1 MSSNGMRHGP
11 TRRATAAPIGVV
23 ARRLM
28 VTLYVSAACLG
39 SLTVSLVSALFEA
52 FFAVAFG
59 SALCLS
65 VYRSFTESWPS
76 AATLRTWATVSF
88 VAPLYVHGVRALGD
102 LGLVVTLTIVV
113 LALVRLRE
121 MFGDEAPAG
130 RAPATGS
137 SEAGGVA
144 DDTSLTA
151 LLAGLPLDALL
162 EEWHDCGGRGSDD
175 DAVEVRRLRE
185 EIVGELWRRNP
196 EGTKR
201 WLESGATDPPERY
214 VRPDPGGD
222 P

>member
-1 MSSNGMRHGP
+1 MSGNGMRHGP
-11 TRRATAAPIGVV
+11 TRRTTAVPIGVV

-65 VYRSFTESWPS
+65 IYRSFTESWPS

-88 VAPLYVHGVRALGD
+88 VAPLYVHGVRALDD
-102 LGLVVTLTIVV
+102 LGLVVTLALVV

-121 MFGDEAPAG
+121 MVGDEASAG
-130 RAPATGS
+130 RDPATG
-137 SEAGGVA
+137 
-144 DDTSLTA
+144 TSLAT
-151 LLAGLPLDALL
+151 LLAGLPLDAVL
-162 EEWHDCGGRGSDD
+162 EEWRDSGGPGSDD
-175 DAVEVRRLRE
+175 DAPEVRRLRE
-185 EIVGELWRRNP
+185 EIVGELWRRDP
-196 EGTKR
+196 EGTER

-214 VRPDPGGD
+214 VRPDLSGD